1 MLLIRLYLH
10 ETVNNKEYYTKV
22 EALARELMDS
32 KYGYQL
38 MSDYPAM
45 FELGGQGSAN
55 KEMIWA
61 IPSSSGGPN
70 MHQWHI
76 GSLPTDFNQ
85 YGMGGGWGI
94 CTEYMVVHDTL
105 KVSHTR
111 KTYLLDITPMQP
123 EK

>member
-55 KEMIWA
+55 KEIIWA
-61 IPSSSGGPN
+61 IPSSSEGPN
-70 MHQWHI
+70 MNQAY
-76 GSLPTDFNQ
+76 GSPSYRFQ
-85 YGMGGGWGI
+85 SKWYGSRLGHLYQ
-94 CTEYMVVHDTL
+94 YMVVL
-105 KVSHTR
+105 
-111 KTYLLDITPMQP
+111 
-123 EK
+123 